1 MTFKQT
7 AIYFFWCNHK
17 EPVFLLTLRFE
28 IKKLLY
34 AMVDQYIVRGL
45 AAIPSLGISL
55 TLRRETL
62 RIYRKIS
69 FKSTVRRLD
78 QILES
83 ADI

>member
-7 AIYFFWCNHK
+7 AIYVFWCNHK

-55 TLRRETL
+55 TPRRATL

-69 FKSTVRRLD
+69 FKSTGRRLD

>member
-7 AIYFFWCNHK
+7 AFYFFWCNHK

-55 TLRRETL
+55 TLRETL

-69 FKSTVRRLD
+69 FKSTGRRLD